1 MIYSKSDELTSLTK
15 GNESKSECD
24 TLINALEDNIEGLLD
39 KLIEKKLDEKYV
51 KKVDFDN
58 LKRIVDNL

>member
-1 MIYSKSDELTSLTK
+1 MIYSKSDELASLTK
-15 GNESKSECD
+15 GNESKTECD
-24 TLINALEDNIEGLLD
+24 TLVDALGENIEGRLD
-39 KLIEKKLDEKYV
+39 KLIEQKLDEKYV